1 MGELEPRKLRG
12 MKGVNMDFAEKFPG
26 GVWPVMLTPY
36 TEKGA
41 LDEDALAALTEWYVG
56 SGVKGLFAAC
66 QSGGFGGSL
75 DREFLQASGQTESG
89 YKL

>member
-41 LDEDALAALTEWYVG
+41 IDEDALAEIGRAHV
-56 SGVKGLFAAC
+56 
-66 QSGGFGGSL
+66 
-75 DREFLQASGQTESG
+75 
-89 YKL
+89 